1 MSSIVTAKSLADAR
15 GSDRS
20 RDRDGANSGKGTSPR
35 RVLHVF
41 GGMDRGGAETM
52 AMNLYRQIDRSR
64 MQFDFAVQ
72 TDRACHYDAEI
83 ESLGGRILRLPV
95 PAQSGWRA
103 YAEAFHRTVGARGPF
118 DAVHSHVHHFSGFVL
133 HLSRR
138 RGIPVRISH
147 SHSNGG
153 GTRASLG
160 RQAYERSM
168 QFLIGRSATHLLGCS
183 RQACEALFGAACW
196 SDGRVQVTPNAIPLA
211 DYAVCA
217 ESRDLL
223 RQELR
228 IAPST
233 PLIGHVGSFTEPKNH
248 AFTVEVF
255 RELSRA
261 LPDAHFVL
269 VGDGALRPKI
279 EESIRDAGLAARVH
293 LLGIRGDVPRIM
305 GALDLLLL
313 PSRWEGLPVVLVEA
327 QAAGVPCL
335 VSDAVT
341 RDADLATGLLR
352 FASLQSGAAAWAGE
366 CLAHLQC
373 VRPPR
378 LERERALRRAG
389 YDIADAAR
397 RLAGIYTNRADSW
410 IS

>member
-1 MSSIVTAKSLADAR
+1 VVL
-15 GSDRS
+15 
-20 RDRDGANSGKGTSPR
+20 PR
-35 RVLHVF
+35 RILHVF

-64 MQFDFAVQ
+64 LQFDFAVQ
-72 TDRACHYDAEI
+72 TSRACHFDAEI
-83 ESLGGRILRLPV
+83 ASLGGRVLQLPV
-95 PAQSGWRA
+95 PAESGWRA
-103 YAEAFHRTVGARGPF
+103 YATAFLETLGSYGPF

-153 GTRASLG
+153 SARVSLR

-183 RQACEALFGAACW
+183 RQACEALFGRECW
-196 SDGRVQVTPNAIPLA
+196 SDGRVQLAPNAISLA
-211 DYAVCA
+211 DYAATA
-217 ESRDLL
+217 ESRHLL
-223 RQELR
+223 RQELGVSPD
-228 IAPST
+228 A
-233 PLIGHVGSFTEPKNH
+233 PLIGHVASFTEPKNH
-248 AFTVEVF
+248 LFTIEVF

-279 EESIRDAGLAARVH
+279 EAAVRAAGLGARVH

-313 PSRWEGLPVVLVEA
+313 PSLWEGLPVVLVEA

-335 VSDAVT
+335 VSNAVT
-341 RDADLATGLLR
+341 RDADIATGLLR
-352 FASLQSGAAAWAGE
+352 FTSLHSGAAAWAAE
-366 CLAHLQC
+366 CLAQLAC

-378 LERERALRRAG
+378 KEREESLRRAG

-397 RLAGIYTNRADSW
+397 RWAGIYTNREAAW